1 MINRIR
7 DIRRQKNMTLAE
19 VAAACS
25 PPTTAQTIGR
35 LETGMRNLSLVW
47 MNRIAAA
54 LGVEPGLLV
63 KSEEAAAPKFVAR
76 LSEAGAEALPAPR
89 DAILPTDLG
98 GASELGGALVCLAI
112 EAPQGE
118 YRSGDQVWLRQM
130 PPEEAPKMINR
141 DVLVPRSGG
150 RFAFGRLIDRQGTM
164 VGLLPPGAGQR
175 QIVVDKPAWIAVAEM
190 LVRKL

>member
-47 MNRIAAA
+47 MNRIAGA
-54 LGVEPGLLV
+54 LGVEPELLV
-63 KSEEAAAPKFVAR
+63 KGEDGAPARFVAR
-76 LSEAGAEALPAPR
+76 LVETGAEALPAPR

-98 GASELGGALVCLAI
+98 GEGTLVCLAI
-112 EAPQGE
+112 EVPQGE
-118 YRSGDQVWLRQM
+118 YRGGDQLWMRQM
-130 PPEEAPKMINR
+130 QPDDAAKLINR

>member
-1 MINRIR
+1 VINRIR
-7 DIRRQKNMTLAE
+7 DIRKQKKMTLAE
-19 VAAACS
+19 VAERCD

-63 KSEEAAAPKFVAR
+63 KSESTDDPKIVAR
-76 LSEAGAEALPAPR
+76 LTESGADALPNPR
-89 DAILPTDLG
+89 DAILPSDLG
-98 GASELGGALVCLAI
+98 GESPVVCLAI
-112 EAPQGE
+112 DTPQGE
-118 YRSGDQVWLRQM
+118 YRAGDQLWLRQFS
-130 PPEEAPKMINR
+130 PEEAPRLINR
-141 DVLVPRSGG
+141 DVLVPRPGG
-150 RFAFGRLIDRQGTM
+150 RFAFGRLIDRQGSM

-175 QIVVDKPAWIAVAEM
+175 QIVVDSPAWLAVAEM